1 MRNDLTSKYK
11 REFKAIDIVYEPS
24 FEKDKSVLCSF
35 ALNIH
40 LAYKSYIGHMENGR
54 EKCIIQL

>member
-1 MRNDLTSKYK
+1 MRNDLTCKYK

-24 FEKDKSVLCSF
+24 FEKDKPVLCSF
-35 ALNIH
+35 IH
-40 LAYKSYIGHMENGR
+40 IAYKSYIGHMENGR